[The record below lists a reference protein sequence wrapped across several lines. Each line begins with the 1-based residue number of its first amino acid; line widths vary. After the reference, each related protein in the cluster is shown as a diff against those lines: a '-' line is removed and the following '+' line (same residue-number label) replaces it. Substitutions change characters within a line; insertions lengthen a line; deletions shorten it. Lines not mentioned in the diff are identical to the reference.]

1 MSTYYVSESGLRAFL
16 EALTNEAE
24 VYGTVEREERLDYEG
39 LDRDNIKLVTLNTVR
54 SYASPKAVL
63 FPVTERVAT
72 YSRTGSGETRIEEPT
87 RVLVGMRQCDLAA
100 IHMLDLVFLEGD
112 YVDPFYKARRDS
124 TILVSTDCRDA
135 AESCFCTLVG
145 GKPYPTAYY
154 DMNLSPLGEGCIAET
169 GSEKGEALIRKHA
182 DFFTTPTEEQL
193 KERERN
199 REAIT
204 KQVVEQN
211 KEFEPERSIQEVF
224 EGEIDEK
231 KLQKLAWDC
240 VECGACTNICPS
252 CHCFLMFDRPAAA
265 AVESVKA
272 ETGLPTRN
280 TSRLG
285 VPGEAPDSVRMGKEM
300 YERLRMW
307 DSCVFGE
314 YARMAGVAGMKP
326 NPRAEFRTRF
336 ANRFLHK
343 YLNFYRM
350 FRQFQCSGCGRCF
363 DACSGG
369 IDPRRVIKE
378 MSKKD
383 K

>member
-24 VYGTVEREERLDYEG
+24 VYGTVEREERLNYEG
-39 LDRDNIKLVTLNTVR
+39 LDSENIKLVTLSTVR
-54 SYASPKAVL
+54 SYASPKALL

-72 YSRTGSGETRIEEPT
+72 YSRMGSGPTTIEEPT
-87 RVLVGMRQCDLAA
+87 RVLVGLRQCDLAA

-145 GKPYPTAYY
+145 GKPCPMAYY
-154 DMNLSPLGEGCIAET
+154 DINFSPLAEGYVAET
-169 GSEKGEALIRKHA
+169 GSEKGEALIRKHT
-182 DFFTTPTEEQL
+182 DLFTTPREDQL

-199 REAIT
+199 REAMT
-204 KQVVEQN
+204 KKVMEQN
-211 KEFEPERSIQEVF
+211 KEFEPERSIAEVF

-252 CHCFLMFDRPAAA
+252 CHCFLMFDQPAEL
-265 AVESVKA
+265 AVESGKA
-272 ETGLPTRN
+272 GTG
-280 TSRLG
+280 
-285 VPGEAPDSVRMGKEM
+285 GEASDAAARAQEM

-314 YARMAGVAGMKP
+314 YSRMAGVGGMKP

-343 YLNFYRM
+343 YLNFYKM

-378 MSKKD
+378 MSKKSND
-383 K
+383 